1 MALHL
6 LLVLA
11 IVQVRTDGADGAD
24 EDDVEAEMKK
34 VVSLVNHF
42 VLFFPNLC

>member
-1 MALHL
+1 MAFHP

-11 IVQVRTDGADGAD
+11 IVQVRTDGAD

-42 VLFFPNLC
+42 VLFSPNLC

>member
-1 MALHL
+1 MAFHP

-11 IVQVRTDGADGAD
+11 IVQVRTDGAD

-34 VVSLVNHF
+34 VVNLVNQF
-42 VLFFPNLC
+42 VLFFTNLC

>member
-1 MALHL
+1 MAFHP

-11 IVQVRTDGADGAD
+11 IVQVRTDGADGD
-24 EDDVEAEMKK
+24 EDDVEAEMKM
-34 VVSLVNHF
+34 VVSLVNQF